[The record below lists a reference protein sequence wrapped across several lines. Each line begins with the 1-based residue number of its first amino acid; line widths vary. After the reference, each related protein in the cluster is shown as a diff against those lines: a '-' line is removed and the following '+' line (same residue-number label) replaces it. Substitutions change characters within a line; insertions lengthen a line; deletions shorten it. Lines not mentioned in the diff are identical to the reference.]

1 MQTTRAEL
9 VQHRPAFALRR
20 CNNEASG
27 DAARHRSRAIPPPRA
42 HKHMARGLRDATRA
56 RGYET
61 NGVRLHLGKA
71 VARNDRKRR
80 CAVTEDSTQTQI
92 EEASAAGAGLD
103 DLKSTL
109 GCGTVCGSC
118 VPEIKRLLNTMAVA

>member
-1 MQTTRAEL
+1 VL
-9 VQHRPAFALRR
+9 
-20 CNNEASG
+20 
-27 DAARHRSRAIPPPRA
+27 D
-42 HKHMARGLRDATRA
+42 
-56 RGYET
+56 GYET

-80 CAVTEDSTQTQI
+80 CAVTEDSTQTHI